1 MCLIVF
7 AWKQHD
13 EFPLVLA
20 ANRDEYHA
28 RAAAP
33 MAWWDDR
40 PSLLAG
46 RDLRAGGTW
55 LGLSRRGHLAAV
67 TNFRENVRSV
77 SEQSRGEIVT
87 GYLGSG
93 DSPAT
98 WLSSLNGGAYAGFC
112 ALATDG
118 SELAYRS
125 NRGDET
131 RPLDAGVYGLSNSS
145 LDTPW
150 PKLLRT
156 RERLSALL
164 AADAL
169 HLDDLLDLMADR
181 EPAEAERSKS
191 AELPFQMPREFSAPF
206 IVSPDYGTRC
216 STAVLCRADGHVEVA
231 ERRFNAEGGTS
242 GESRF
247 VFLSSAW
254 AES

>member
-7 AWKQHD
+7 AWKRHPD
-13 EFPLVLA
+13 YPLIVA

-28 RAAAP
+28 RRAAP
-33 MAWWDDR
+33 ISWWDQR

-46 RDLRAGGTW
+46 RDLKAGGTW
-55 LGLSRRGHLAAV
+55 LGVSRRGAVAAV

-87 GYLGSG
+87 GYLAYGR
-93 DSPAT
+93 SPSA
-98 WLSSLNGGAYAGFC
+98 WLSALDGNDYAGFC
-112 ALATDG
+112 AIATDG
-118 SELAYRS
+118 KELAYRS

-131 RPLDAGVYGLSNSS
+131 RPLQPGIYGLSNAS

-156 RERLSALL
+156 RERLSDLVTSEGL
-164 AADAL
+164 Q
-169 HLDDLLDLMADR
+169 LDDLFELMADR
-181 EPAEAERSKS
+181 QPADSDGDGDRA
-191 AELPFQMPREFSAPF
+191 ADLPFQMPREFSAPF

-216 STAVLCRADGHVEVA
+216 STALLCRADGHLEVA
-231 ERRFNAEGGTS
+231 ERRFNADGVNA

-247 VFLSSAW
+247 VFVAPAW
-254 AES
+254 L